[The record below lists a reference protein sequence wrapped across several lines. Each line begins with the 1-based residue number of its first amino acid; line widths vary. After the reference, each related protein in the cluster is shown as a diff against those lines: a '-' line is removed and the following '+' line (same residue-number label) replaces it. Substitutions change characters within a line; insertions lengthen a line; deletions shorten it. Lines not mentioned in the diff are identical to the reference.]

1 MTFTAAHARDLVS
14 RLDLD
19 VHAIG
24 ICHACLCFVSFALD
38 QGDESE
44 ARRQVAYF
52 APALWDEGLAL
63 PTRVALE
70 RARRAG
76 IPRAEAAI
84 ADVDRRGAR
93 SPVVRA
99 VVRRL
104 GEDLLREMR
113 LPERAEVVP
122 LRRRE

>member
-1 MTFTAAHARDLVS
+1 VTFTAAHARELVA
-14 RLDLD
+14 RLELD
-19 VHAIG
+19 PHAIG
-24 ICHACLCFVSFALD
+24 ICHACLCIVSFAID
-38 QGDESE
+38 KGDERE
-44 ARRQVAYF
+44 VRREVGAM
-52 APALWDEGLAL
+52 APWLWDEGLAL

-76 IPRAEAAI
+76 IARADEAI

-104 GEDLLREMR
+104 GEELLRELR
-113 LPERAEVVP
+113 LPERAEVIP